1 MAHNIARIND
11 RDSIYTGRNIVAW
24 HRLGKTIQGLATWE
38 EAIKLANL
46 DWVVEKQDLYD
57 KTGKPVAHGMFRKH
71 SGGIKSYGDVFLGTV
86 GDRYT
91 PIQNEDM
98 FRFVDYLIGS
108 GEAVYDTAGALGY
121 GENVFCT
128 VHLPSAGYDVRG
140 DKHESYLLF
149 RSSHDGSVA
158 AQTLLTDVRVVC
170 QNTLNMALNAAGKSI
185 IKIKHTTNSQ
195 EKLKQV
201 RLLVGNTL
209 KTLEGL
215 KERMNFLSDK
225 EPTNKNLKTIFSAL
239 YAEDDGGLSTK
250 AKNSIEAILE
260 LYDRNEKSAYGLFN
274 AFTEYVDHVRS
285 TKGDV
290 LIGRAESALF
300 GSGNKV
306 KTDVLNVIMAE
317 ATNMKYRFGAEVN

>member
-1 MAHNIARIND
+1 MAHEIARINNT
-11 RDSIYTGRNIVAW
+11 DSVYTGRNIVAW
-24 HRLGKTIQGLATWE
+24 HRLGKTINGLATWQ
-38 EAIKLANL
+38 EAIKYANL
-46 DWVVEKQDLYD
+46 NWPVEKQDLYD
-57 KTGKPVAHGMFRKH
+57 KTGKPVAHGMFRKDT
-71 SGGIKSYGDVFLGTV
+71 SDIFLGTV
-86 GDRYT
+86 GERYT

-98 FRFVDYLIGS
+98 FRFVDYLVGA
-108 GEAVYDTAGALGY
+108 GEAIYDTAGALGN

-128 VHLPSAGYDVRG
+128 VHLPSAGYNVRG

-149 RSSHDGSVA
+149 RSSHDGSVS

-170 QNTLNMALNAAGKSI
+170 QNTLNMALNAGKNI

-201 RLLVGNTL
+201 KSLMGNTI

-215 KERMNFLSDK
+215 QERMTFLSDK
-225 EPTNKNLKTIFSAL
+225 EPTNKNLRSIFNTL
-239 YAEDDGGLSTK
+239 YTEDEGGLSTK

-260 LYDRNEKSAYGLFN
+260 LYNHNEKSAYGLFN

-306 KTDVLNVIMAE
+306 KTDILGIIMSE
-317 ATNMKYRFGAEVN
+317 ASNMKYRFGAEVN